1 MDVSLPLIAVV
12 TSLAAALA
20 GYRAGK
26 SRGHVNHRKE
36 LNRVGAVVG
45 IPRHP
50 REDDHQYA
58 ERLLQ
63 HIQTE
68 HRDG

>member
-1 MDVSLPLIAVV
+1 MDVSLPLIALV

-26 SRGHVNHRKE
+26 SRGSVNHRKE
-36 LNRVGAVVG
+36 LNRVGAVMG
-45 IPRHP
+45 LPRHR
-50 REDDHQYA
+50 RENDDQYA
-58 ERLLQ
+58 ERLLRHMQ
-63 HIQTE
+63 AE